1 MNATATYTVKVPTGF
16 PAVNS
21 AEVQSWLRQPSWGRN
36 CNWIAADP
44 GAGDRVLRLSLPGD
58 QVHALAARLGVPPAV
73 ALRRLIATHVQG
85 NPADAQVLPER
96 PGSAAAPDSWFDR
109 HPVLALV
116 LIFAGIAG
124 FLWLLFRRH
133 GGPPPT
139 PGPSAPPLLV
149 SRWSPLQ

>member
-1 MNATATYTVKVPTGF
+1 MNATATYTVKVPTSF

-36 CNWIAADP
+36 CNWISADP

-58 QVHALAARLGVPPAV
+58 QVHALAAKLRNPPAV
-73 ALRRLIATHVQG
+73 ALRRLIATYAHS
-85 NPADAQVLPER
+85 NSAHAQVVR
-96 PGSAAAPDSWFDR
+96 VQPGSAAPDSWFDR
-109 HPVLALV
+109 HPVLALL
-116 LIFAGIAG
+116 LIFAVVAG

-139 PGPSAPPLLV
+139 PGPSVPPLLV

>member
-1 MNATATYTVKVPTGF
+1 MNTNATGERAGP
-16 PAVNS
+16 VN
-21 AEVQSWLRQPSWGRN
+21 
-36 CNWIAADP
+36 
-44 GAGDRVLRLSLPGD
+44 
-58 QVHALAARLGVPPAV
+58 
-73 ALRRLIATHVQG
+73 
-85 NPADAQVLPER
+85 
-96 PGSAAAPDSWFDR
+96 PDSWFDR